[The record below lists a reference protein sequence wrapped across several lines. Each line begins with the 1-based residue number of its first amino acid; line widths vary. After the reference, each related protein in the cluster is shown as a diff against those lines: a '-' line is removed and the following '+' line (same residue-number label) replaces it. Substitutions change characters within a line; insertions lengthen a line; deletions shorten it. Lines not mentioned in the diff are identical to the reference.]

1 LYIVVLD
8 KFIIRSSACNTGVL
22 HRKEHKRLGVV
33 MKSLIRIVVAT
44 VAVVSSFSALAQSN
58 DGATRAQVKA
68 QLIQLERAGYNPDA
82 TDPTYPSKLLAA
94 ESRITN
100 SEGGVVSTTQGS
112 GYRGMTPTR
121 TPVPPTGLS
130 APDVGQ

>member
-1 LYIVVLD
+1 VLD
-8 KFIIRSSACNTGVL
+8 KFIIRLSACYTGVL
-22 HRKEHKRLGVV
+22 HRKEHKKLGLV
-33 MKSLIRIVVAT
+33 MKSMIRIVVAT
-44 VAVVSSFSALAQSN
+44 VAVVSSFSALAQST

-68 QLIQLERAGYNPDA
+68 QLVQLEHAGYNPDA
-82 TDPTYPSKLLAA
+82 TDPTYPSKLLAS

-100 SEGGVVSTTQGS
+100 SEGGVVGTTQGA
-112 GYRGMTPTR
+112 GYRGMMPAR